1 MSPNYIGD
9 SLSKELPSLEEWPLS
24 SDKSHEGRVEG
35 HASGELQE
43 GPHEDGYSHSR
54 SSTPY
59 IDTADIGRV
68 LSPSPGSGSNTR
80 SRGGPPS
87 VAHSLVSPSI
97 SESGEGED
105 PSSMV
110 RYLARRATLLGWFD
124 ESEVEQGAQNWS
136 STCISLR
143 QADNE
148 YSFFPYNANPALAD
162 AITRLGETAAI
173 AMSSRFTSAVIDLII
188 PGQKSLVVENTS
200 ARIPIVYC
208 LNDVISDLVHF
219 ARACIIVQER
229 LVLVWSHNAGAI
241 LNVAFDVERQ
251 LGKKSPRISNMTTP
265 RVSGRSSPL
274 DPELR
279 NSAQV
284 STKANSADIPV
295 RGALDEKHE
304 IYSKAVALEE
314 GIEEDNTPVDLEGN
328 LAPRPAHRV
337 HAFKISFAIML
348 VILTQAL
355 GVSRLINEF
364 AWDGSYTRFA
374 LVVTIP
380 PLALFS
386 LFFFIVLV
394 TSAFQLFLPASFCLK
409 NSKFHSAI
417 KPNPKFHRDYG
428 LPHITIQMPVYKEG
442 LKGVIVPTM
451 MSVLAAVQYYE
462 EQGGTASVFI
472 NDDGM
477 QCIQPEL
484 AEARKQYYREHG
496 IGYTAR
502 LPNRKSSS
510 KKRRGVFS
518 WFRKS
523 KSVKENTEAKEE
535 EEDTSSPQAIAN
547 KIGFERKGKFKKA
560 SNMNYGLAFS
570 NRVEDELT
578 RLTQLE
584 CQQRGYTTDD
594 LTVED
599 DDRLYQQALANML
612 AEDEGH
618 TWAEGNIRI
627 GEIILIID
635 CDTRV
640 PVDCLLYGA
649 LEMHE
654 SPEVAIIQH
663 GSGVMQVVH
672 NMFENGITYFTDVV
686 YTAIKYGVGSG
697 DVSPF
702 VGHNAFLRWKAIQS
716 IQFVDPSDGQ
726 TKWWSDA
733 HVSEDFDISLRLQM
747 QGMTVRLATYHNGGF
762 KEGVSLTLYDELTR
776 WEKYAYGCNEL
787 VFNPFYQWPYKGPV
801 TRLFLRFLWS
811 NMPVTSKVTI
821 IAYIFTYYAIA
832 SGMMLSVVNY
842 IIVGLFNSE
851 IDHIYL
857 RSWGIWISLVVV
869 FNGVASVAFS
879 MARHQLKEMVFWKA
893 LLKSALWLPFLVIF
907 FGGISLNCAKAIL
920 CHAFS
925 INIEWASTAKEPGP
939 SGFFIGLDKMVKQF
953 KYTWATCLFLA
964 AVMIFMALGTP
975 WGWQIKPGE
984 YSTASIAI
992 GPLAIQICN
1001 AAILP
1006 LILGLN

>member
-1 MSPNYIGD
+1 MGTNQAEA
-9 SLSKELPSLEEWPLS
+9 SLAKESAKSGEWPLPS
-24 SDKSHEGRVEG
+24 VESHIESRVDS
-35 HASGELQE
+35 HAQEETIEL
-43 GPHEDGYSHSR
+43 GYLPSR
-54 SSTPY
+54 SSTPHL
-59 IDTADIGRV
+59 DTAEVGRV
-68 LSPSPGSGSNTR
+68 LLLSPLPGISAR
-80 SRGGPPS
+80 SRRGPPS
-87 VAHSLVSPSI
+87 VAHSLASPSI

-105 PSSMV
+105 PSSMA

-124 ESEVEQGAQNWS
+124 EGEVESGLQHWS
-136 STCISLR
+136 STCIALR
-143 QADNE
+143 LPDDE
-148 YSFFPYNANPALAD
+148 YSFFPYNVNPALGD
-162 AITRLGETAAI
+162 AITRLGETAAV
-173 AMSSRFTSAVIDLII
+173 AMSSRFTSTLIDSIM
-188 PGQKSLVVENTS
+188 PGQKSLIVESTS

-208 LNDVISDLVHF
+208 LNDVSSELAHF

-229 LVLVWSHNAGAI
+229 LVLVWSHDAGAI

-251 LGKKSPRISNMTTP
+251 LGKKNRRISNVTTP
-265 RVSGRSSPL
+265 RISGRSSPL
-274 DPELR
+274 DLDTERQL
-279 NSAQV
+279 STQV
-284 STKANSADIPV
+284 STKANSTITLV

-304 IYSKAVALEE
+304 VYSKAVALEE
-314 GIEEDNTPVDLEGN
+314 GVEDDETPVDLEGN
-328 LAPRPAHRV
+328 LAPRPVHRI
-337 HAFKISFAIML
+337 HTFKISFAIML
-348 VILTQAL
+348 VVLTQSL
-355 GVSRLINEF
+355 GVSRLIHEY
-364 AWDGSYTRFA
+364 AWDGNYIRFA

-380 PLALFS
+380 PLAVFS

-417 KPNPKFHRDYG
+417 KPSRKFHRDYE

-442 LKGVIVPTM
+442 LKGVIVPTI

-484 AEARKQYYREHG
+484 AEARRQYYRENG

-502 LPNRKSSS
+502 LPNKKGSQK
-510 KKRRGVFS
+510 KKRGGFS

-523 KSVKENTEAKEE
+523 KPVEESTEAEN
-535 EEDTSSPQAIAN
+535 EEDATSPQAIAN

-570 NRVEDELT
+570 NRVEDEMV
-578 RLTQLE
+578 RLTELE
-584 CQQRGYTTDD
+584 CQQRECTNDD

-599 DDRLYQQALANML
+599 DDRIYKQALANML
-612 AEDEGH
+612 AEDEGR

-627 GEIILIID
+627 GEHILIID

-672 NMFENGITYFTDVV
+672 NTFENGIAYFTDVV
-686 YTAIKYGVGSG
+686 YTAIKYGVGGG

-747 QGMTVRLATYHNGGF
+747 QGMTVRLATYHNRDF

-787 VFNPFYQWPYKGPV
+787 VFHPFYQWPYRGPV
-801 TRLFLRFLWS
+801 TKLFLRFLWS

-832 SGMMLSVVNY
+832 SGMLLATVNY
-842 IIVGLFNSE
+842 VIVGLFNSE

-857 RSWGIWISLVVV
+857 PSWGIWISLVVV
-869 FNGVASVAFS
+869 FNGIGSVAFS
-879 MARHQLKEMVFWKA
+879 MARHQLKEVVFWKA
-893 LLKSALWLPFLVIF
+893 LLQSTLWLPFLIIF

-925 INIEWASTAKEPGP
+925 VNIEWSSTAKEPGP

-953 KYTWATCLFLA
+953 KYTWAICLFLG
-964 AVMIFMALGTP
+964 AVMIYMALGTP
-975 WGWQIKPGE
+975 WGWKIKPGE
-984 YSTASIAI
+984 YSTATIAI
-992 GPLAIQICN
+992 APLAIQICN
-1001 AAILP
+1001 AAVLP

>member
-1 MSPNYIGD
+1 M
-9 SLSKELPSLEEWPLS
+9 
-24 SDKSHEGRVEG
+24 
-35 HASGELQE
+35 
-43 GPHEDGYSHSR
+43 
-54 SSTPY
+54 
-59 IDTADIGRV
+59 
-68 LSPSPGSGSNTR
+68 
-80 SRGGPPS
+80 
-87 VAHSLVSPSI
+87 
-97 SESGEGED
+97 
-105 PSSMV
+105 
-110 RYLARRATLLGWFD
+110 
-124 ESEVEQGAQNWS
+124 
-136 STCISLR
+136 
-143 QADNE
+143 
-148 YSFFPYNANPALAD
+148 
-162 AITRLGETAAI
+162 
-173 AMSSRFTSAVIDLII
+173 
-188 PGQKSLVVENTS
+188 PGQKSFIVDRTS

-208 LNDVISDLVHF
+208 LKDVNSELVHF
-219 ARACIIVQER
+219 ARSCIIIQEK
-229 LVLVWSHNAGAI
+229 LVLVWSHDPSAI

-251 LGKKSPRISNMTTP
+251 LGKKTRRISNMTTP
-265 RVSGRSSPL
+265 RLSGQSSPL
-274 DPELR
+274 GFDTDLPVSTE
-279 NSAQV
+279 V
-284 STKANSADIPV
+284 STKANSTITLV

-304 IYSKAVALEE
+304 VYSKAIALEE
-314 GIEEDNTPVDLEGN
+314 GAEGDETPLDLEGN
-328 LAPRPAHRV
+328 LAPRPVYRI

-348 VILTQAL
+348 VILTQSL
-355 GVSRLINEF
+355 GVSRLINEY
-364 AWDGSYTRFA
+364 AWDGSYVRFA
-374 LVVTIP
+374 LVATIP
-380 PLALFS
+380 PLTLFS

-394 TSAFQLFLPASFCLK
+394 TSAFQLFLPAKFCLK

-417 KPNPKFHRDYG
+417 KPNPKFHRDYD

-477 QCIQPEL
+477 QCIHPEL
-484 AEARKQYYREHG
+484 AEARKQYYRENG

-502 LPNRKSSS
+502 LPNKKGGLK
-510 KKRRGVFS
+510 KKRGFN

-523 KSVKENTEAKEE
+523 KMVEESTETKKEQ
-535 EEDTSSPQAIAN
+535 DTTSPQAIAN

-570 NRVEDELT
+570 NRVEDEMA
-578 RLTQLE
+578 RLTALE
-584 CQQRGYTTDD
+584 CQQRECTNDD

-599 DDRLYQQALANML
+599 DERIYKQALANML
-612 AEDEGH
+612 AEDEGR

-627 GEIILIID
+627 GEHILLID

-649 LEMHE
+649 LEMRE

-672 NMFENGITYFTDVV
+672 NMFENGIAYFTDVV
-686 YTAIKYGVGSG
+686 YTAIKYGVGCG

-747 QGMTVRLATYHNGGF
+747 QGMTVRLATYHNRDF

-787 VFNPFYQWPYKGPV
+787 VFHPLYKWPYKGPV

-811 NMPVTSKVTI
+811 NMPVTSKITI

-832 SGMMLSVVNY
+832 SGMLLSVVNY
-842 IIVGLFNSE
+842 VVVGLFNSE

-879 MARHQLKEMVFWKA
+879 MARHQLKEMVFWKS
-893 LLKSALWLPFLVIF
+893 LLHSALWLPFLVIF

-920 CHAFS
+920 CHALA
-925 INIEWASTAKEPGP
+925 INIEWSSTAKEPGP
-939 SGFFIGLDKMVKQF
+939 SGFFIGLENMGKKF
-953 KYTWATCLFLA
+953 KYTWAICLFIA
-964 AVMIFMALGTP
+964 AVIVYMALGAP
-975 WGWQIKPGE
+975 WGWKIKPGE

>member
-1 MSPNYIGD
+1 M
-9 SLSKELPSLEEWPLS
+9 EEWPRNADEPYGS
-24 SDKSHEGRVEG
+24 QRY
-35 HASGELQE
+35 QE
-43 GPHEDGYSHSR
+43 DVQDLVSLPSR
-54 SSTPY
+54 SSTPHL
-59 IDTADIGRV
+59 DRAEIGRV
-68 LSPSPGSGSNTR
+68 LSPSVQPGRNSR
-80 SRGGPPS
+80 SRRSNPS
-87 VAHSLVSPSI
+87 IAHSFTSPSI

-105 PSSMV
+105 PSSTA

-124 ESEVEQGAQNWS
+124 EVDVEDGRNSWS

-143 QADNE
+143 RADNE
-148 YSFFPYNANPALAD
+148 YTFFPYNVNPSLID
-162 AITRLGETAAI
+162 AITRLGETAAM
-173 AMSSRFTSAVIDLII
+173 AMSSRFTSMLIDSIL
-188 PGQKSLVVENTS
+188 PGQKSLVVESTS
-200 ARIPIVYC
+200 ARIPVVHS
-208 LNDVISDLVHF
+208 LNDVSSNLVHF
-219 ARACIIVQER
+219 ARACIVVQEK
-229 LVLVWSHNAGAI
+229 LVLIWSHNAGTI
-241 LNVAFDVERQ
+241 LHVAHDVERQ
-251 LGKKSPRISNMTTP
+251 LGKKSPRISTATTP
-265 RVSGRSSPL
+265 RASGRSSPF
-274 DPELR
+274 DVDADVAP
-279 NSAQV
+279 
-284 STKANSADIPV
+284 STQISIKAKIDSFPV

-304 IYSKAVALEE
+304 VYSKAVALEE
-314 GIEEDNTPVDLEGN
+314 GTVEDDTPVDLEGN
-328 LAPRPAHRV
+328 LPPRPAHRI
-337 HAFKISFAIML
+337 HAVKISLAIML
-348 VILTQAL
+348 VILTQSL
-355 GVSRLINEF
+355 GVSRLVNEF
-364 AWDGSYTRFA
+364 AWDGSFTRFA

-417 KPNPKFHRDYG
+417 KPNPRFHRDYE
-428 LPHITIQMPVYKEG
+428 LPHITVQMPVYKEG

-484 AEARKQYYREHG
+484 AEARKQYYRENG

-502 LPNRKSSS
+502 LPNRKTAS
-510 KKRRGVFS
+510 KKKRGFG
-518 WFRKS
+518 WFRKA
-523 KSVKENTEAKEE
+523 KSAEGDAETEA

-570 NRVEDELT
+570 NRVEDELA
-578 RLTQLE
+578 RLADLE
-584 CQQRGYTTDD
+584 CQQRGCSNDD
-594 LTVED
+594 LTFED
-599 DDRLYQQALANML
+599 DDRLYQQALSNML
-612 AEDEGH
+612 AEDEGR
-618 TWAEGNIRI
+618 TWAEGNVRI

-654 SPEVAIIQH
+654 SPEVAIVQH

-702 VGHNAFLRWKAIQS
+702 VGHNAFLRWKALQS
-716 IQFVDPSDGQ
+716 IQFVDPADGQ

-842 IIVGLFNSE
+842 VIVGLFNSE
-851 IDHIYL
+851 VDHIYL

-893 LLKSALWLPFLVIF
+893 LLKSALWLPFLVVF

-953 KYTWATCLFLA
+953 KYTWAICLFLA

>member
-1 MSPNYIGD
+1 MDECGRRTED
-9 SLSKELPSLEEWPLS
+9 SQELGSLP
-24 SDKSHEGRVEG
+24 
-35 HASGELQE
+35 
-43 GPHEDGYSHSR
+43 SR
-54 SSTPY
+54 SSTPRL
-59 IDTADIGRV
+59 DQAEIGRV
-68 LSPSPGSGSNTR
+68 LSPNIRPESNYR
-80 SRGGPPS
+80 SRRNPPS
-87 VAHSLVSPSI
+87 IAQSLVSPSI
-97 SESGEGED
+97 SESGEAED
-105 PSSMV
+105 PSSIA

-124 ESEVEQGAQNWS
+124 EIDEEDGRNSWA
-136 STCISLR
+136 STCISVR
-143 QADNE
+143 QADND
-148 YSFFPYNANPALAD
+148 YTFVPYNVNPSLAD

-173 AMSSRFTSAVIDLII
+173 AMASRFTSTVIDSIV
-188 PGQKSLVVENTS
+188 PGQKSLVVESTS
-200 ARIPIVYC
+200 ARIPVVFS
-208 LNDVISDLVHF
+208 LSDVGADLVHY
-219 ARACIIVQER
+219 ARACIVVQER
-229 LVLVWSHNAGAI
+229 LVLVWSHNAGSI
-241 LNVAFDVERQ
+241 LHVAHDVERQ
-251 LGKKSPRISNMTTP
+251 LGKKSPRISTATTP
-265 RVSGRSSPL
+265 RASGRSSPFDTDVDL
-274 DPELR
+274 PTATQISIKPKLEDF
-279 NSAQV
+279 Q
-284 STKANSADIPV
+284 V

-314 GIEEDNTPVDLEGN
+314 GTAEDDAQLDLEGKV
-328 LAPRPAHRV
+328 APRPAHRI
-337 HAFKISFAIML
+337 HAVKISLAIML
-348 VILTQAL
+348 VILTQSL
-355 GVSRLINEF
+355 GVSRLVNEF
-364 AWDGSYTRFA
+364 AWDGSFIRFA

-417 KPNPKFHRDYG
+417 KPNPRLHRDYE

-484 AEARKQYYREHG
+484 AEARKQYYRENG

-502 LPNRKSSS
+502 LPNRKTSSQ
-510 KKRRGVFS
+510 KKRGFG

-523 KSVKENTEAKEE
+523 KSPEARAEPETEEA
-535 EEDTSSPQAIAN
+535 SNSPQAIAN
-547 KIGFERKGKFKKA
+547 RIGFERKGKFKKA

-570 NRVEDELT
+570 NRVEDEVM
-578 RLTQLE
+578 RLTDLE
-584 CQQRGYTTDD
+584 CQQRGCSNAD

-599 DDRLYQQALANML
+599 DDRIYQQALANML
-612 AEDEGH
+612 AEDEGR

-654 SPEVAIIQH
+654 SPEVAIVQH

-702 VGHNAFLRWKAIQS
+702 VGHNAFLRWKALQS
-716 IQFVDPSDGQ
+716 IQFVDPVDGQ

-832 SGMMLSVVNY
+832 SGMFLSVVNY
-842 IIVGLFNSE
+842 VLVGLFNSE

-893 LLKSALWLPFLVIF
+893 LLKSALWLPFLVVF

-953 KYTWATCLFLA
+953 KYTWAICLFLA
-964 AVMIFMALGTP
+964 AAMIVMALATP

>member
-1 MSPNYIGD
+1 MDTTQADD
-9 SLSKELPSLEEWPLS
+9 SLTKELTKPEEWPLPS
-24 SDKSHEGRVEG
+24 TENRAQHEALEVCY
-35 HASGELQE
+35 LQ
-43 GPHEDGYSHSR
+43 SR
-54 SSTPY
+54 ASTPHL
-59 IDTADIGRV
+59 DTAEIARV
-68 LSPSPGSGSNTR
+68 LTPGPVHPVISIR
-80 SRGGPPS
+80 SRRGPPS
-87 VAHSLVSPSI
+87 VAHSLASPSI

-105 PSSMV
+105 PSSMA

-124 ESEVEQGAQNWS
+124 GSEVDNGLRNWP
-136 STCISLR
+136 STCVAVRLS
-143 QADNE
+143 DDD
-148 YSFFPYNANPALAD
+148 YSFFPYNVNPALGD
-162 AITRLGETAAI
+162 AIIRLGETAAV
-173 AMSSRFTSAVIDLII
+173 AMSSRFTSALIASI
-188 PGQKSLVVENTS
+188 MPGQKSLIIESTS

-208 LNDVISDLVHF
+208 LNDVNSEMVHF
-219 ARACIIVQER
+219 ARACIVVQEK
-229 LVLVWSHNAGAI
+229 VILVWSHDAGAI

-251 LGKKSPRISNMTTP
+251 LGKKGPRISNATTP
-265 RVSGRSSPL
+265 RISGCSSPFDL
-274 DPELR
+274 DTD
-279 NSAQV
+279 AQV
-284 STKANSADIPV
+284 STTANSTTTPI

-304 IYSKAVALEE
+304 VYSKAVALEE
-314 GIEEDNTPVDLEGN
+314 GGDEDETAVDLEGN
-328 LAPRPAHRV
+328 LAPRPANRV

-348 VILTQAL
+348 VILTQSL
-355 GVSRLINEF
+355 GVSRLINEY
-364 AWDGSYTRFA
+364 AWDGDFTRFA

-394 TSAFQLFLPASFCLK
+394 TSAFQLFLPATFCLK

-417 KPNPKFHRDYG
+417 KPNPKFHRDYE

-451 MSVLAAVQYYE
+451 ISVLAAVQYYE
-462 EQGGTASVFI
+462 ERGGTASVFI

-484 AEARKQYYREHG
+484 AEARRKYYRENG

-502 LPNRKSSS
+502 LPNKKASQKKSS
-510 KKRRGVFS
+510 GFN
-518 WFRKS
+518 WLRKS
-523 KSVKENTEAKEE
+523 KSV
-535 EEDTSSPQAIAN
+535 EEDTESEKEETPTTPQAIVN

-570 NRVEDELT
+570 NRVEDEMV
-578 RLTQLE
+578 RLAGLE
-584 CQQRGYTTDD
+584 CQQRGCANDD
-594 LTVED
+594 LTIED
-599 DDRLYQQALANML
+599 DDRIYRQGLANML
-612 AEDEGH
+612 AEDEGR

-627 GEIILIID
+627 GEHILIID

-672 NMFENGITYFTDVV
+672 NMFENGIAYFTDVV
-686 YTAIKYGVGSG
+686 YTAIKYGVGCG

-747 QGMTVRLATYHNGGF
+747 HGMTVRLATYHNRDF

-787 VFNPFYQWPYKGPV
+787 VFHPFYKWPYKGPV

-832 SGMMLSVVNY
+832 SGMLLATVNY
-842 IIVGLFNSE
+842 VIVGLFNSS

-879 MARHQLKEMVFWKA
+879 MARHQLREMVFWKS
-893 LLKSALWLPFLVIF
+893 LLNSVMWLPFLIIF

-925 INIEWASTAKEPGP
+925 INIEWSSTAKEPGP
-939 SGFFIGLDKMVKQF
+939 SGFFIGLDKMVKKF
-953 KYTWATCLFLA
+953 KYTWAICLFLA
-964 AVMIFMALGTP
+964 VVMIYMALGTP
-975 WGWQIKPGE
+975 WGWRIKPGE

-1006 LILGLN
+1006 LVLGLN